1 MYTLEDYLNFRGD
14 LSFDVSPVNEIDEMV
29 FSAIGKADFTGIL
42 RDGEIGRYSEAFA
55 RFFETKDND
64 VNARFGLLASPIMM
78 RVLHAISLCPRYA
91 DIKISNF
98 INRISTEKTE
108 QMSALTVLGPNDKI
122 YVTFRG
128 TDDTLVGWKENCELA
143 ILNSVPAQRDAVTYL
158 ETVAEIFKGPLVV
171 TGHSK
176 GGNLAVYAAAN
187 ADEEIRGRIEKVIS
201 YDGPGF
207 RKEFFE
213 TEGYQ
218 SIQDKV
224 STLVPKASI
233 VGMLM
238 ENAGRLEV
246 VECES
251 EGPAAH
257 DIFVWNLG
265 REGFLR
271 AQDLTEKS
279 LVFRQAIENTLDEMD
294 MTERQEF
301 VNELFEAL
309 SSTGAVKLLDFTE
322 QSLAQII
329 KLSGNFNRSKE
340 IREFIL
346 DLSRFFIK
354 GAAKNTLEE
363 LQERIQEH
371 IQERKQDKFNDP
383 VKEKTEEPKD
393 PDESSQNEQESYG

>member
-1 MYTLEDYLNFRGD
+1 MYRLEDYLFFRGD
-14 LSFDVSPVNEIDEMV
+14 LGFDTAPVNEIDEMV

-42 RDGEIGRYSEAFA
+42 RDGEIGRYSEVFA

-64 VNARFGLLASPIMM
+64 VNASFGLLASPIMM
-78 RVLHAISLCPRYA
+78 RTLHAISLCPRYA

-98 INRISTEKTE
+98 VNRISTEKTE

-143 ILNSVPAQRDAVTYL
+143 VLDSVPAQRDAVTYL

-187 ADEEIRGRIEKVIS
+187 ADEEIQGRIEKIIS

-213 TEGYQ
+213 TEGYRN
-218 SIQDKV
+218 IQEKV

-246 VECES
+246 IECES

-265 REGFLR
+265 RDGFLR
-271 AQDLTEKS
+271 AQELTEKS
-279 LVFRQAIENTLDEMD
+279 QVFRQAIESTLDEMD

-354 GAAKNTLEE
+354 GAAKNTIEDLHEK
-363 LQERIQEH
+363 IQD
-371 IQERKQDKFNDP
+371 RFQDRVIEP
-383 VKEKTEEPKD
+383 VKERIGELKDTDSEE
-393 PDESSQNEQESYG
+393 